1 MTNSYVAIDIETTGL
16 EPRLDKI
23 TEIAALRVVDGAVEG
38 RFVTL
43 VNPGRP
49 LGERIVEL
57 TGITDG
63 MLAGAP
69 AIGDVIGPLVRFCG
83 DLPLLGH
90 NILFDY
96 SFLKRAAVN
105 QGLDFQREGID
116 TLNLC
121 RAFMPGEHKK
131 NLSAACAFYCIEQVE
146 AHRAE
151 ADALSA
157 HLLYQKLLEGRGEG
171 REELFTPK
179 SLIYK
184 AKKEQPVTKRQ
195 KEYLQDLVKC
205 HRIDTVSY
213 THLPWGG
220 GYRYLLKG
228 DRADRGIVGAAE
240 ARPSSL
246 FRHAPARFTRSGTK
260 TREGPRLSG
269 GG

>member
-131 NLSAACAFYCIEQVE
+131 NLSAACAF
-146 AHRAE
+146 
-151 ADALSA
+151 
-157 HLLYQKLLEGRGEG
+157 
-171 REELFTPK
+171 
-179 SLIYK
+179 
-184 AKKEQPVTKRQ
+184 
-195 KEYLQDLVKC
+195 
-205 HRIDTVSY
+205 
-213 THLPWGG
+213 
-220 GYRYLLKG
+220 
-228 DRADRGIVGAAE
+228 
-240 ARPSSL
+240 
-246 FRHAPARFTRSGTK
+246 
-260 TREGPRLSG
+260 
-269 GG
+269 

>member
-23 TEIAALRVVDGAVEG
+23 TEIAALRVVDGAVDG
-38 RFVTL
+38 RYVTL
-43 VNPGRP
+43 VNPRRP

-63 MLAGAP
+63 MVASAP
-69 AIGDVIGPLVRFCG
+69 AIEEVIGPMVRFCG

-105 QGLDFQREGID
+105 AGLEFEREGID

-121 RAFMPGEHKK
+121 RAFMPPECKK
-131 NLSAACAFYCIEQVE
+131 NLSSACAFYRIEQVE

-157 HLLYQKLLEGRGEG
+157 HLLYQKLLTGRGEG
-171 REELFTPK
+171 REELFAPK

-184 AKKEQPVTKRQ
+184 AKK
-195 KEYLQDLVKC
+195 YLQDLIKC
-205 HRIDTVSY
+205 HRIDITVQIDTLS
-213 THLPWGG
+213 
-220 GYRYLLKG
+220 RNEASRMI
-228 DRADRGIVGAAE
+228 DRI
-240 ARPSSL
+240 
-246 FRHAPARFTRSGTK
+246 
-260 TREGPRLSG
+260 LSQYG
-269 GG
+269 RMAKIKEVNLQ

>member
-23 TEIAALRVVDGAVEG
+23 TEIAALRVVDGAVDG
-38 RFVTL
+38 RYVTL
-43 VNPGRP
+43 VNPRRP

-63 MLAGAP
+63 MVASAP
-69 AIGDVIGPLVRFCG
+69 AIEEVIGPMVRFCG

-105 QGLDFQREGID
+105 AGLEFEREGID

-121 RAFMPGEHKK
+121 RAFMPPERKK
-131 NLSAACAFYCIEQVE
+131 NLSSACAFYRIRQVE

-157 HLLYQKLLEGRGEG
+157 HLLYQKLLTGRREGT
-171 REELFTPK
+171 EELFAPK

-184 AKKEQPVTKRQ
+184 AKREQPATKRQ
-195 KEYLQDLVKC
+195 KEYLQDLIKC
-205 HRIDTVSY
+205 HRIDITVQIDTLS
-213 THLPWGG
+213 
-220 GYRYLLKG
+220 RNEASRMI
-228 DRADRGIVGAAE
+228 DRI
-240 ARPSSL
+240 
-246 FRHAPARFTRSGTK
+246 
-260 TREGPRLSG
+260 LSQHG
-269 GG
+269 RMAKIKEVNLQ